1 MVSVIPQKV
10 YTREGRMSII
20 LENAPRYRR
29 GSRKVKSALLDELS
43 CVTHYKRKYLAFL
56 LRNGGRE
63 VYTPQGLRLIADPTA
78 SLTSL
83 RGRKKVYTEEL
94 LPSLVLLWELAGCIS
109 SVHLAAFIKYNQ
121 DFLFTHPH
129 LENIS
134 LDRRQKLRTM
144 SHATIDRLLKPVR
157 EERELTARYKK
168 NPHASSI
175 KKAIPVQPHYEK
187 PRDLFGYLECDLV
200 HHCGESAGGMYTH
213 TLTATEITTGWTE
226 LRTLRNRA
234 QVWTVSALTEIIGT
248 VPFRVTHLHSDNGS
262 EFLNAH
268 LEKVTA
274 EAEIPFTRSRPFRK
288 NDAPYA
294 ESKNWSLVRVYTGY
308 RRYDTEEELSF
319 LQPLTRLIS
328 LKHNLFIP
336 TMKVVEKQRK
346 GRKVHKK
353 YTTETPYHRLI
364 HSHQL
369 TEEEKRELTRLR
381 TATDF
386 FKLIQSIEQLQ
397 MKLDRAYHKKYHS
410 QEVVCV

>member
-1 MVSVIPQKV
+1 MVSTIPQKV
-10 YTREGRMSII
+10 YTRRSRMSIVH
-20 LENAPRYRR
+20 ENAPRYRR
-29 GSRKVKSALLDELS
+29 SSKKVKSQLLDELS
-43 CVTHYKRKYLAFL
+43 RILHYRRKYLSFL
-56 LRNGGRE
+56 LRNAGRE
-63 VYTPQGLRLIADPTA
+63 VYTPQGRRLIADPSA

-109 SVHLAAFIKYNQ
+109 SIHLVAFITSNQ

-129 LENIS
+129 LKNIP
-134 LDRRQKLRTM
+134 LDRRQKLQRM

-157 EERELTARYKK
+157 EKRELTGRYTK

-187 PRDLFGYLECDLV
+187 PKDLFGYLECDLV

-234 QVWTVSALTEIIGT
+234 QVWTVGALKEIITT
-248 VPFRVTHLHSDNGS
+248 VPFRVAHLHSDNGS

-268 LEKVTA
+268 LEKVTT

-336 TMKVVEKQRK
+336 TMKVVEKQRN
-346 GRKVHKK
+346 GRKVCKK
-353 YTTETPYHRLI
+353 YSTETPYHRLI
-364 HSHQL
+364 HSDEL
-369 TEEEKRELTRLR
+369 AEEEKSVLTRLR
-381 TATDF
+381 AATDF
-386 FKLIQSIEQLQ
+386 FALVQRIAELQ
-397 MKLDRAYHKKYHS
+397 DQLDRAYHKKYHS